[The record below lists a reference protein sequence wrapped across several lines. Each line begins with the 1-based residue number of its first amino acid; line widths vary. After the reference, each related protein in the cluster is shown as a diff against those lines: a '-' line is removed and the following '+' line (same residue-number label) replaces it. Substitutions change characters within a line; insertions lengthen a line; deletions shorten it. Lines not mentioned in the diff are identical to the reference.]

1 MSATPTLAQP
11 FERFLEQSNLSP
23 GTLRTY
29 TYAAQHFYA
38 FLEGSRTAQPLSL
51 AGAEPAATRSIR
63 RLGSAPED
71 VNLLAWF
78 VSYLGRE
85 VRNANPKRTK
95 RAARGRCA

>member
-1 MSATPTLAQP
+1 MAHPATLGEA

-29 TYAAQHFYA
+29 TYAVRHFYA

-51 AGAEPAATRSIR
+51 AGIEPAARSLR

-95 RAARGRCA
+95 RAGGGRCA